1 MYQEFYRNTIQSN
14 FIKYILQ
21 QTYIPTVPFT
31 CNINH
36 VTKDC
41 TYIDNGYFVK
51 AKVSQDL
58 NDIRDRIAKGSL
70 YQNYFTKFAP
80 YIFGKQY
87 IGLTTNYE
95 SNTDVYD
102 PETHFYLGQYLK
114 AYKAYYNIDL
124 FPYYNCFSDE
134 YLSGVS
140 LIKKDSMPFVEC
152 VDKADPNYKIVSIP
166 ISLCQEYTIA
176 IDCPSEVI
184 MCPVFVG
191 KKGILEEQTRIL
203 QSSLLVAPH
212 PMVHEKSNY
221 IFNQLS
227 FNNPVYFFSPCIPGV
242 YDKAQ
247 LALPQ
252 YEKYLRLLIR
262 LPIQN
267 SSTITVLQGHFRNVK
282 SYQNKLMNLDLT
294 SISEQLKDIVEVDYL
309 ADTTYD
315 EIYSDTELIHYGN
328 LENIIK
334 TYPSILTLN
343 PISTTATGQKQI
355 NTALI
360 EQNKVKID
368 LKTVFTTTIPNLD
381 IQTNLLYPLPKPKFI
396 IAENNIS
403 IDLLKIYPGISEI
416 KFRAKTAD
424 GLSAEFELTT
434 NKNTISISDIFNS
447 SQEVTIDGL
456 RIQAVGGKYTITTD
470 DTTNYT
476 QLFLDSEWN
485 IVRINSSNEQ
495 DTADTGL
502 SNDFEPTIFDI
513 KPLLKEGI
521 YQITADKS
529 NFDIIIDNK
538 SLRNDYLILKNT
550 SDWTSPVY
558 IEVEESAKLIIPYG
572 TSFQIISDQIEIT
585 DQEDLN
591 NLLLNYRSIIVKD
604 INIENVKLD
613 TTDKDVIKIISSDS
627 KQQIQVKQDLSDIKF
642 NYIDWINYK
651 KLTNNNTIDNSLN
664 IYLNKY
670 LYNNLSLL
678 YLNDHVSYAFVS
690 RLFEYLLNNVITNND
705 QFIQNIK
712 TTQIYADLCNKLGN
726 KRFESNIYSDGIW
739 TPELRIAIFEAVN
752 NYKKKQM
759 KQTQLRDI
767 NGFVDKDTEKA
778 IQNFYYILEK
788 EYKK

>member
-58 NDIRDRIAKGSL
+58 NDIRDRIASGSL

-102 PETHFYLGQYLK
+102 SETHFYLGQYLK

-176 IDCPSEVI
+176 IDCPNEVI

-282 SYQNKLMNLDLT
+282 SYQNKLMNLDLI

-315 EIYSDTELIHYGN
+315 IDSNTELIYYGN

-343 PISTTATGQKQI
+343 PTSTSIKGQKQI

-360 EQNKVKID
+360 EQNKVKIG
-368 LKTVFTTTIPNLD
+368 LKTIFITTPKLD
-381 IQTNLLYPLPKPKFI
+381 IQNNLLYPLPKPNFSI
-396 IAENNIS
+396 TGNNIS
-403 IDLLKIYPGISEI
+403 VNLLDIYPGISTI
-416 KFRAKTAD
+416 KFRAKTIN
-424 GLSAEFELTT
+424 GLSAEFELAKD
-434 NKNTISISDIFNS
+434 KNIISILDIFNS
-447 SQEVTIDGL
+447 SQEVTVGGL
-456 RIQAVGGKYTITTD
+456 SIQAVGGKYDITTD
-470 DTTNYT
+470 DGNTYT

-485 IVRINSSNEQ
+485 
-495 DTADTGL
+495 TADIA
-502 SNDFEPTIFDI
+502 SSSDFEPTIFDI

-585 DQEDLN
+585 VQKDLDN
-591 NLLLNYRSIIVKD
+591 SLLNYRSIIVKN

-651 KLTNNNTIDNSLN
+651 KLTNNNNIDNSLN

-690 RLFEYLLNNVITNND
+690 RLFEYLVNNVITKND